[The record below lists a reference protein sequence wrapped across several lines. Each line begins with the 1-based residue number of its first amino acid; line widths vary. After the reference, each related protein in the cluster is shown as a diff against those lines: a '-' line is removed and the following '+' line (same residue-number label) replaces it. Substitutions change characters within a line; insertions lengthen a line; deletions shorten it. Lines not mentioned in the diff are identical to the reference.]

1 MQSEIFRSN
10 PVMDLRPI
18 QCAVERVVVYCGKLL
33 PFKKETEVSSNAFP
47 ECACVIFCT

>member
-33 PFKKETEVSSNAFP
+33 LFEKETDVSSNAFP
-47 ECACVIFCT
+47 ECACVIFRT